1 MLYVYKLKL
10 STTQIFTGKESSSS
24 VDDLS
29 CKRPPEITSRLTF
42 LKIGYNCM
50 KLLPVVTADLIGW
63 FLARQCYSFGGAG
76 HLSNRCLQPKWT
88 NKFDCFSLRP
98 ANRHLAAV
106 VSEDSNTLKDTL
118 EKSPVS
124 HLLHG
129 SMTFERRESS
139 GSGSSLSGGGPA
151 EEFKRP
157 FIIGVAGGTASGK
170 VKYIPYF

>member
-1 MLYVYKLKL
+1 
-10 STTQIFTGKESSSS
+10 
-24 VDDLS
+24 
-29 CKRPPEITSRLTF
+29 
-42 LKIGYNCM
+42 M

-170 VKYIPYF
+170 VKYIPYFLRFKIMIFWFTVYRLWKDT